1 MKKDDFKDT
10 VKRYGDAVITYRSQ
24 NSRKLKYN
32 VCTLDFDNKYIQEKK
47 NRAKEDDSSVP
58 YLDNGYYYYTRFEKG
73 KQYPIYCRKKEKL
86 SSEEEIL
93 INVNEMSK
101 GHEYFKSKK
110 NSEKTYYW
118 NYLP

>member
-47 NRAKEDDSSVP
+47 NRAKEDDSSVLLFCWDTDSYRLLKP
-58 YLDNGYYYYTRFEKG
+58 ANVTSIVPLSKILGN
-73 KQYPIYCRKKEKL
+73 KK
-86 SSEEEIL
+86 
-93 INVNEMSK
+93 
-101 GHEYFKSKK
+101 
-110 NSEKTYYW
+110 
-118 NYLP
+118 